1 MTISPSA
8 VLITATS
15 PTGLGLDFVSSL
27 HAAKTRPNVKPNI
40 PLRAIFNFM
49 GWTFDTKLSQSH
61 VRTVAWFRLS
71 NLPMAS
77 DSSTDRRRFSLS
89 PGERA
94 GVEGKG
100 IVCFSHVAE

>member
-61 VRTVAWFRLS
+61 VRTVAWF
-71 NLPMAS
+71 
-77 DSSTDRRRFSLS
+77 DSRTCQWPRILRPTGDDS
-89 PGERA
+89 PSPQGRGRGLLVPKA
-94 GVEGKG
+94 D
-100 IVCFSHVAE
+100 CAN